1 MRGKPL
7 QTTTYGIA
15 IFNMFSAF
23 IYGIAIADKLH
34 LEGGIRVGARIAV
47 IVLFFA
53 LEFIPKIVII
63 PAVAAGFM
71 NIFTAWSLLDH
82 IGASVLRIILKAVT
96 AIILALIELSLF
108 TDVTLEGRDE
118 SGPPTIQQ
126 LKASGYKKCT
136 KDGVTSYRKEYK
148 K

>member
-1 MRGKPL
+1 MLEKPL

-15 IFNMFSAF
+15 IFNLFSAF

-34 LEGGIRVGARIAV
+34 LEGGIRAGVRIAV

-63 PAVAAGFM
+63 PAIAAGFM

-82 IGASVLRIILKAVT
+82 IGTPALRMILKAVA

-118 SGPPTIQQ
+118 SRTPTIQQ
-126 LKASGYKKCT
+126 IKASGYKKYT
-136 KDGVTSYRKEYK
+136 KDGVTSYRKE
-148 K
+148 

>member
-1 MRGKPL
+1 M
-7 QTTTYGIA
+7 
-15 IFNMFSAF
+15 
-23 IYGIAIADKLH
+23 
-34 LEGGIRVGARIAV
+34 

-53 LEFIPKIVII
+53 LEFIPKIVVI
-63 PAVAAGFM
+63 PAIAAGFM

-82 IGASVLRIILKAVT
+82 IGTPALRIILKAVA

-118 SGPPTIQQ
+118 SRTPTIQQ
-126 LKASGYKKCT
+126 IKSQGYSKNIV
-136 KDGVTSYRKEYK
+136 DGVTFYTK

>member
-47 IVLFFA
+47 
-53 LEFIPKIVII
+53 IVII

>member
-1 MRGKPL
+1 M
-7 QTTTYGIA
+7 
-15 IFNMFSAF
+15 
-23 IYGIAIADKLH
+23 
-34 LEGGIRVGARIAV
+34 
-47 IVLFFA
+47 
-53 LEFIPKIVII
+53 II

-118 SGPPTIQQ
+118 GGPPTIQQ